1 MKNMRDQPG
10 TLQASQNKFIGIIAA
25 ICVAVWIVA
34 AINPVDRQAWL
45 LENVLLI
52 IFAALLALSQGR
64 LNLSSASFLCL
75 GLFVLLHIIGAH
87 YSYAKMPLGFW
98 AQDHFGF
105 ARNHYDRLAHFAFGF
120 FLAFP
125 LRELLLRFSG
135 ARSGW
140 VYFLAAAMI
149 LAASGLFEILEAMVA
164 EFFAPGQGVAWL
176 GGQGDEWDAQND
188 MLAALLGA
196 VAMMALTALVRRSKK
211 PAQ

>member
-1 MKNMRDQPG
+1 MRDQLR
-10 TLQASQNKFIGIIAA
+10 TLQASQNRFIGIIAA

-34 AINPVDRQAWL
+34 AINPIDRQAWL

-52 IFAALLALSQGR
+52 IFAAVLALSKGR
-64 LNLSSASFLCL
+64 LNLSLASYLCL

-87 YSYAKMPLGFW
+87 YTYAKMPLGLW

-120 FLAFP
+120 FLVFP

-140 VYFLAAAMI
+140 VCFLAAAMI
-149 LAASGLFEILEAMVA
+149 LGGSGFFEVLEAIAA
-164 EFFAPGQGVAWL
+164 EGLAQGQGVAWL

-196 VAMMALTALVRRSKK
+196 VAMMALTALVKRSRK